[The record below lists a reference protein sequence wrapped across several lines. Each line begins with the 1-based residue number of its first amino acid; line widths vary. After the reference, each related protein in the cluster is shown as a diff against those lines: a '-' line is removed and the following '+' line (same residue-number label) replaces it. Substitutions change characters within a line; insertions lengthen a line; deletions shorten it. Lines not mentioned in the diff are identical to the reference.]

1 MSLKPK
7 VALAQDFLAVLA
19 KLPNAVQGKILKWA
33 IRFQSDPTSSGINY
47 ENINAARD
55 ANLKSVRIDQDWRG
69 IVFKPSQGDVY
80 VLLYV
85 DHHDDAYRWA
95 ENRKIA
101 INPVTGAMQIVLTE
115 HVSVQ
120 IPVAAAV
127 EVEPG
132 PFVALSDQELLSIGV
147 PEDFLLAVRQIH
159 DETSLDGMQSSL
171 PVEAYEA
178 LFLLLA
184 GDSISQILSGRETR
198 VDQKIDV
205 TDFAGA
211 LDRAESQSRFVIIED
226 DEALSAIMNAPLAQW
241 RVFLH
246 PT

>member
-1 MSLKPK
+1 MNLKPK
-7 VALAQDFLAVLA
+7 VALAQDFLSVMAR
-19 KLPNAVQGKILKWA
+19 LPNAVQGKILKWA
-33 IRFQSDPTSSGINY
+33 IKFQSDPTSSGINY

-127 EVEPG
+127 EVAPG
-132 PFVALSDQELLSIGV
+132 PFVALSDQELLSIV
-147 PEDFLLAVRQIH
+147 CRVVCCRLLA
-159 DETSLDGMQSSL
+159 
-171 PVEAYEA
+171 YE
-178 LFLLLA
+178 LML
-184 GDSISQILSGRETR
+184 IRIL
-198 VDQKIDV
+198 
-205 TDFAGA
+205 
-211 LDRAESQSRFVIIED
+211 
-226 DEALSAIMNAPLAQW
+226 
-241 RVFLH
+241 
-246 PT
+246 

>member
-120 IPVAAAV
+120 IPVAA
-127 EVEPG
+127 
-132 PFVALSDQELLSIGV
+132 
-147 PEDFLLAVRQIH
+147 
-159 DETSLDGMQSSL
+159 
-171 PVEAYEA
+171 
-178 LFLLLA
+178 
-184 GDSISQILSGRETR
+184 
-198 VDQKIDV
+198 
-205 TDFAGA
+205 
-211 LDRAESQSRFVIIED
+211 
-226 DEALSAIMNAPLAQW
+226 PLKW
-241 RVFLH
+241 RPAHLT
-246 PT
+246 P